1 MNVEDAYDI
10 IFNFINKCN
19 GIRADYIDKHIGFT
33 RSENVLKHINYIAIG
48 NHMIS
53 IVIISD
59 KVGLYNDKY
68 FGIHDFIKLLIFDN
82 TLDDVIIEFEKELFR
97 EFR

>member
-19 GIRADYIDKHIGFT
+19 GIRADYINSHISFT
-33 RSENVLKHINYIAIG
+33 RSENVLKHINYIAID

-53 IVIISD
+53 MVILSD
-59 KVGLYNDKY
+59 IVGLYNDKY
-68 FGIHDFIKLLIFDN
+68 FGINDFIRLLISDN
-82 TLDDVIIEFEKELFR
+82 TLDDTIIEFEKELFR
-97 EFR
+97 EF